1 MPSWLD
7 GLPDRLFNDQDGY
20 QVSVR
25 RKCSADK
32 LADAFLN
39 SQAAT
44 TPFPSP
50 TTSPDDRRRC
60 SWVSFGTTRKEH
72 R

>member
-1 MPSWLD
+1 MPSLLD
-7 GLPDRLFNDQDGY
+7 GLPDRLFNDQGGY

-39 SQAAT
+39 SQAAK
-44 TPFPSP
+44 TPYL
-50 TTSPDDRRRC
+50 
-60 SWVSFGTTRKEH
+60 SFADH
-72 R
+72 FA